1 MNRSK
6 IKSTIAIAALAG
18 LTISAAASQSY
29 ADRVRGGGSFGPI
42 EETEA
47 AETPLVREIEAG
59 SGINDDFAN
68 RTDLAAPNDEYFAVK
83 GNLGE
88 EDRACRDVDYIGLTG
103 LAPLSDYKLTM
114 FGSINDQMSTH
125 WRSPF
130 DGTPIFASA
139 DGVLNFVS
147 DKDGYALIAASSFT
161 DGDVDGDNDS
171 DGLAHG
177 LCGDY
182 HFIVELVFRGD
193 VNKDGA
199 VDIGDVRAM
208 LNMIGDTGEST
219 ADLNFDGIVDADD
232 LRVLADLVQG
242 KKAKKARKLAI
253 KRAGKLEGMAL
264 KAAVAEN
271 AELLSAT
278 PNDPNAG
285 DSGESSSGRRR

>member
-29 ADRVRGGGSFGPI
+29 ADRVRGNDSFGPV
-42 EETEA
+42 EETDA
-47 AETPLVREIEAG
+47 VETQLVREIEDG
-59 SGINDDFAN
+59 SGVNDTFESS
-68 RTDLAAPNDEYFAVK
+68 TELVAPNDENFAVR
-83 GNLGE
+83 GDLGE
-88 EDRACRDVDYIGLTG
+88 KDRECRDVDYIGLTG
-103 LAPLSDYKLTM
+103 LAPLADYKLTM
-114 FGSINDQMSTH
+114 FGSINDKMTTG

-130 DGTPIFASA
+130 DGSAIFSS
-139 DGVLNFVS
+139 DNGVLEFVA
-147 DKDGYALIAASSFT
+147 DKDGYAVIAASAAT
-161 DGDVDGDNDS
+161 DDNFDGDNDG

-177 LCGDY
+177 VCGDY
-182 HFIVELVFRGD
+182 FFIVELVFRGD
-193 VNKDGA
+193 VNGDGL

-208 LNMIGDTGEST
+208 LNMIGDTGHSS
-219 ADLNFDGIVDADD
+219 ADLNKDGIVDADD

-278 PNDPNAG
+278 LNDPNAD
-285 DSGESSSGRRR
+285 DSGESSSRRRR